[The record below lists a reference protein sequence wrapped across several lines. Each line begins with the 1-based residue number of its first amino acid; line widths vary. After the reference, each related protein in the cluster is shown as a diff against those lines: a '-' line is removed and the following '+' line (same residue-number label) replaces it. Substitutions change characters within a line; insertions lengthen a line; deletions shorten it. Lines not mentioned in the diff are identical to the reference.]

1 MRTSRLA
8 RLSSVLWLSL
18 LVAFEACAPAAAP
31 SASGA
36 APAASGPAPAA
47 APSGDTAV
55 PGADAASAPQP
66 QRVKMSYVN
75 ALDNAPLFVGVDR
88 GYWQEQGIDLETE
101 ALQSAADGIAFLANG
116 QLDAAM
122 GSIAVPLY
130 VDSLLDQQRVHIAER
145 ATTYT
150 EPLSADRLID
160 TALADYALQQ
170 LGRQ

>member
-1 MRTSRLA
+1 
-8 RLSSVLWLSL
+8 
-18 LVAFEACAPAAAP
+18 
-31 SASGA
+31 
-36 APAASGPAPAA
+36 
-47 APSGDTAV
+47 
-55 PGADAASAPQP
+55 
-66 QRVKMSYVN
+66 MSYVN

-170 LGRQ
+170 LGSQ